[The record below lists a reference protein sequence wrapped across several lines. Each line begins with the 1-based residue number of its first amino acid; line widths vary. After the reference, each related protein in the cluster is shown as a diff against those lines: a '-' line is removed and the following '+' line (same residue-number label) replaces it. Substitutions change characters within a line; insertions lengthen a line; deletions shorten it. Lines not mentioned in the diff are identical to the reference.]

1 VVLTWGLTI
10 RKQTAYQVKL
20 RFLIALL
27 GRTSE
32 PVGGGRGFERQTISL
47 VVADAEVELRGVA
60 AFLGQYLQPFDG
72 TRVAVRFNLVEE

>member
-1 VVLTWGLTI
+1 
-10 RKQTAYQVKL
+10 
-20 RFLIALL
+20 
-27 GRTSE
+27 
-32 PVGGGRGFERQTISL
+32 VGGGRGFERQTISL